1 MLECNES
8 FFYTHNNKLNFSD
21 GNTEANHVSLKLEHI
36 ITSSKLIS
44 PCETGRTYWNKKP
57 ISSGQL

>member
-8 FFYTHNNKLNFSD
+8 FFDTHNNKLNVSD
-21 GNTEANHVSLKLEHI
+21 GNKETNHVSLKLEH

-44 PCETGRTYWNKKP
+44 PCETGLTYWNKKP